1 MANSI
6 NITSV
11 QNINHRDVLSTIL
24 LDNTLGNSLTSIEV
38 AISAVET
45 GQIICDYRS
54 IDKTTRY
61 YSFHFTE
68 EEMDQFIALC
78 SYNKTTAPI
87 RYHLRYEYDGQTY
100 NSYKDATF
108 KINANAAVTIKPI
121 AYDTFADTV
130 RLTGD
135 ENVII
140 RGYSVVYA
148 NANATFYYGAL
159 QQSQSI
165 VCGSRTIGLSS
176 AYIDNPQSGTFKYT
190 ITDTNGYTIIETIEK
205 PFIDY
210 TSLTCSLKAAL
221 PTTAGTCELKIQ
233 GSYFN
238 DTFGAVDNS
247 LALHYR
253 YKAEGEEYGNWIT
266 ITPTISGHS
275 YTATV
280 TATGLDYQ
288 KAYTFQARATDE
300 LAIVLSNEDSV
311 RAKPVFDW
319 GKNDFKVNVPLIIP
333 HGAEHGIFSYNSNGD
348 SVNVIQPSNNGDN
361 LVIGWGNYSKKLGNT
376 NIYGDSINLTTNPG
390 NKVSINGYKYGVN
403 NVLWNSGGYA
413 MNASQTATLSQS
425 VSAQAHGIILIF
437 SYYYNNTGDDSH
449 FCSFFVPKEFVATFP
464 GVGMVFNMRR
474 HMVFAPATK
483 YLYITNTKITG
494 HANNWESGTANTA
507 AGVNWANNTFVMRRV
522 IGV

>member
-1 MANSI
+1 MANPIDILSVKSI
-6 NITSV
+6 SHTDKIATMV
-11 QNINHRDVLSTIL
+11 FT
-24 LDNTLGNSLTSIEV
+24 NTLGNSLTSLQV
-38 AISAVET
+38 AITSVDT

-54 IDKTTRY
+54 VNKEVKFYT
-61 YSFHFTE
+61 FKFTE
-68 EEMDQFIALC
+68 AEKDKFIALC
-78 SYNKTTAPI
+78 SYDKTSVPI
-87 RYHLRYEYDGQTY
+87 RYHLRYVYGGTTY
-100 NSYKDATF
+100 NVSKDTTF
-108 KINANAAVTIKPI
+108 EINANAAVTLAPI

-148 NANATFYYGAL
+148 NAYPTYYYGAL
-159 QQSQSI
+159 QKSQSI

-176 AYIDNPQSGTFKYT
+176 AYIDNPQSGTITYT

-210 TSLTCSLKAAL
+210 TYLTCSLKAAL
-221 PTTAGTCELKIQ
+221 PTTAGTCDLKIQ
-233 GSYFN
+233 GAYFN

-266 ITPTISGHS
+266 ITPTIDGHG
-275 YTATV
+275 YTAEV

-288 KAYTFQARATDE
+288 KRYTFQARATDE

-311 RAKPVFDW
+311 RARPVFDW
-319 GKNDFKVNVPLIIP
+319 DKDDFNFNVPITVSTIN
-333 HGAEHGIFSYNSNGD
+333 GAPNIAINSEEGAATITAHTNVNLNSGSGYN
-348 SVNVIQPSNNGDN
+348 V
-361 LVIGWGNYSKKLGNT
+361 K
-376 NIYGDSINLTTNPG
+376 
-390 NKVSINGYKYGVN
+390 INGYNYGKN
-403 NVLWNSGGYA
+403 KVLYSSSGLA
-413 MNASQTATLSQS
+413 MSANQAATLTEGVDKQP
-425 VSAQAHGIILIF
+425 HGIVLVF
-437 SYYYNNTGDDSH
+437 SYYNGTESENAH
-449 FCSFFVPKEFVATFP
+449 FCTFFVPKEYVATYT
-464 GVGMVFNMRR
+464 GSGTVFNMRR

-507 AGVNWANNTFVMRRV
+507 SGVNWANNTFVLRRV